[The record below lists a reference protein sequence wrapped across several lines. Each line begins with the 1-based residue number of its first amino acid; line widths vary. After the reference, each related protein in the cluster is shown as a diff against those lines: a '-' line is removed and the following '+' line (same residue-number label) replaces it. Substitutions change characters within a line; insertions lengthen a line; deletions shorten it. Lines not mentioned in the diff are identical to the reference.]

1 MKLIT
6 ENFFTFNSVY
16 VLIFYIVMNSLYE
29 INQAKASIAVGND
42 GSSNSNMAVSN
53 NGKCQ

>member
-29 INQAKASIAVGND
+29 INQAKASIAVGSA
-42 GSSNSNMAVSN
+42 GALSN

>member
-6 ENFFTFNSVY
+6 ENFSMFNPLH

-29 INQAKASIAVGND
+29 INQAKASIAVGSAGALN
-42 GSSNSNMAVSN
+42 N